1 LEEGQRTGGGIFG
14 EKSFQR
20 NGKQETSSAAFRK
33 KQSGTDG
40 FCFSVLA
47 KRANSEM
54 RAKKFSERAAL
65 WRKRERLLFLERWR
79 RGQHLQRSAVVRR
92 VALECGNCRVQRME
106 NVP

>member
-1 LEEGQRTGGGIFG
+1 MERRVSKETGNRRPLRRPLE
-14 EKSFQR
+14 R
-20 NGKQETSSAAFRK
+20 NSRERM
-33 KQSGTDG
+33 G

-65 WRKRERLLFLERWR
+65 WGKRERLLFLERWQ

-92 VALECGNCRVQRME
+92 AALECGNCRVQRME